1 MSSDH
6 NGEPEDDLGP
16 MGVILTVIMMLEAVE
31 ASVYSGREDICSLE
45 ECECQLDT
53 VICTCSQD
61 SSFQVIIL
69 SVITDTHWSL
79 TRRNSL
85 KRRF

>member
-1 MSSDH
+1 MTV
-6 NGEPEDDLGP
+6 L
-16 MGVILTVIMMLEAVE
+16 GVILTVILMLEVME

-61 SSFQVIIL
+61 SSFQVT
-69 SVITDTHWSL
+69 SSCHY
-79 TRRNSL
+79 
-85 KRRF
+85 KRQLEPDKT